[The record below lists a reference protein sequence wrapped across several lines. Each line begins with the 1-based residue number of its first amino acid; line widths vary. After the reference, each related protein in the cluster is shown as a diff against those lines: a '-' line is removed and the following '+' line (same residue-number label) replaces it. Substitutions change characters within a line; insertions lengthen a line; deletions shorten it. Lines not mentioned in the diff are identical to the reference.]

1 MAVNYPF
8 YLRVI
13 LVFVVCYRFIESVYI
28 GKYWGMMFTSG
39 SFGFHLVFLLLLLTW
54 SFRQDCMAYIKDKK
68 FLHLVSSLVIVL
80 SIIFGISMRKVIQ
93 YSFQK
98 PSIFKADHDGYYKGI
113 SIDFKEDST
122 YIVNRYDLGNHYSHG
137 NFTIQN
143 GLIVLDKDTIADLIV
158 SRYFKL
164 DSLNETRIL
173 YQVSELGDVLNDEV
187 SFNIL
192 SSKKGELCSPFH

>member
-1 MAVNYPF
+1 
-8 YLRVI
+8 
-13 LVFVVCYRFIESVYI
+13 
-28 GKYWGMMFTSG
+28 
-39 SFGFHLVFLLLLLTW
+39 
-54 SFRQDCMAYIKDKK
+54 MAYVKDRKL
-68 FLHLVSSLVIVL
+68 LHLVSSLVIVL
-80 SIIFGISMRKVIQ
+80 SIISGISMRKVIQ

-137 NFTIQN
+137 TFTSQN
-143 GLIVLDKDTIADLIV
+143 GLIILDEDTIADLIV

-164 DSLNETRIL
+164 DSLSETPTL
-173 YQVSELGDVLNDEV
+173 YQVTESGEVLKDEV

-192 SSKKGELCSPFH
+192 SNIKGELCSPFH